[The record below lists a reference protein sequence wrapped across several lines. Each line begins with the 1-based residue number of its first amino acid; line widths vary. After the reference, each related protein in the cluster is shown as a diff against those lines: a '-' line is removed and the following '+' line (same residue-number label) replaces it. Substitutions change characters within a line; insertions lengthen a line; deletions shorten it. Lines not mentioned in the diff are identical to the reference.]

1 MGSLGV
7 RVLPSGYCQLYH
19 TRKGGMSTFCP
30 GAQQAI
36 INGGEVH
43 VTMKNGSVQIYR
55 INQSETCLLYTSD
68 AADE

>member
-1 MGSLGV
+1 M

-43 VTMKNGSVQIYR
+43 VTMKSGSVQIYR
-55 INQSETCLLYTSD
+55 INQSETGVVGPVRTFT
-68 AADE
+68 

>member
-1 MGSLGV
+1 MGSLGG

-19 TRKGGMSTFCP
+19 TRKGGLSTFCP

-43 VTMKNGSVQIYR
+43 VTMKSGRVHIYR
-55 INQSETCLLYTSD
+55 INQSETGVVGPVRTFT
-68 AADE
+68 